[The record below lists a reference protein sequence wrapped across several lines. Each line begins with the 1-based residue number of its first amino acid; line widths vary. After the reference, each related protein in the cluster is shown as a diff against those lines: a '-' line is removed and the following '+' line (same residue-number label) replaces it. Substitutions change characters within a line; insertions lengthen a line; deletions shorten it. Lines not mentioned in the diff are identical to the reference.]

1 MSRTGQD
8 YIKGLRDGRCVLIGG
23 EKVTD
28 VTEHPAF
35 RNAVRSVA
43 RLYDAAAADPETFSY
58 VEDDGEQHN
67 VIWKRPKDSADL
79 AARRR
84 AHDTWAALTHGL
96 IGRSPDHVASYITAM
111 ATTPGIADLGGRSY
125 SENLMSYWRYLR
137 DNDLYVTYAVT
148 APGRAR
154 SSDVFGKQQRKAE
167 ADASHASPAA
177 HVVRT
182 DDEGIVVR
190 GTKLLATSAVLA
202 DEIFVGSILPL
213 SPGEEQYAV
222 TFATPVGAPGVKVMP
237 RKSFE
242 QYVVGPEDDP
252 LAFRYDETD
261 CVIFFDDVHVP
272 WERVFS
278 YRDLDTGLA
287 LFTQTSAHVL
297 GNAQAQSRL
306 LAKMRLALGI
316 VRKVSEVTG
325 TWGIPAVREAFAV
338 RATEVGML
346 EGLIAG
352 QDADPH
358 QWPSGYVSP
367 NLQTLYATTSWATEH
382 VPGFFLGLQELLG
395 SHPFQQAADASVF
408 ESEETRAILLEAFG
422 LDSAEDARNRYRL
435 VKTAWD
441 LVGSEFAS
449 RHIQYEMFYAG
460 AKHVT
465 RARMNQYFSWD
476 FVQQEAQRCL
486 DELDTWIATGGPAPV

>member
-1 MSRTGQD
+1 MRSGES
-8 YIKGLRDGRCVLIGG
+8 YIQGLRDGRCVIVGG
-23 EKVTD
+23 VPVDD

-35 RNAVRSVA
+35 KNAIRSVA
-43 RLYDAAAADPETFSY
+43 RLYDATLEQPEVFSY
-58 VEDDGEQHN
+58 TEENGQECN
-67 VIWKRPKDSADL
+67 IIWKRPKTSADL
-79 AARRR
+79 LARRR

-96 IGRSPDHVASYITAM
+96 IGRSPDHVAGYVTGM
-111 ATTPGIADLGGRSY
+111 ATTPAVAGLNGHRYAD
-125 SENLMSYWRYLR
+125 NLVKYWEYVR
-137 DNDLYVTYAVT
+137 DNDLYLTYAIT
-148 APGRAR
+148 PPGKAR
-154 SSDVFGKQQRKAE
+154 SADVFGKQQKKSE
-167 ADASHASPAA
+167 SETTNASPAA
-177 HVVRT
+177 HVVRSNE
-182 DDEGIVVR
+182 DGIVVR
-190 GTKLLATSAVLA
+190 GTKILATSAVLA
-202 DEIFVGSILPL
+202 DELFIGSLYPL
-213 SPGEEQYAV
+213 SPGEEEYAI
-222 TFATPVGAPGVKVMP
+222 TFAVPTATPGVKLLP

-242 QYVVGPEDDP
+242 QYALGPEDDP

-261 CVIFFDDVHVP
+261 SVIYFDDVLVP

-316 VRKVSEVTG
+316 VRRLSEDTG
-325 TWGIPAVREAFAV
+325 TWAIPAVRDAFAV

-352 QDADPH
+352 SDAHPH
-358 QWPSGYVSP
+358 RWDSGFLSP
-367 NLQTLYATTSWATEH
+367 NLQTLYATTAWATEH

-395 SHPFQQAADASVF
+395 SHPFQQATDASVF
-408 ESEETRAILLEAFG
+408 ESEATSSLLVEAFG
-422 LDSAEDARNRYRL
+422 LASPDDARERYRL

-449 RHIQYEMFYAG
+449 RHLQYEMFYAG

-465 RARMNQYFSWD
+465 RARVTQYFDWP
-476 FVQQEAQRCL
+476 VVEEEARRCL
-486 DELDTWIATGGPAPV
+486 AELDGFIPSRVSAQS